1 MIGKI
6 FRELSV
12 NSSDAQRPMVDA
24 LLEEAPVMAGLPM
37 MASTHGLFNV
47 YEELLETGSAG
58 AVDLDEALPEVA
70 TESKLQ
76 QVDLKVLGAIM
87 TVGEDKAKKYGG
99 AAKYFANNY
108 GPVLKKTGSDMEK
121 ALVYNTF
128 RAAAI
133 ANHSAGDPRL
143 INAGGS
149 GNANFSAVAVHY
161 APNEVVGL
169 YDPTGFG
176 NGKVFDISM
185 INDGALYLDK
195 NGRLVY
201 GVRLKSYF
209 GVQVANKRY
218 VSAIVNA
225 DYASGTPKPVTA
237 MMMDSLIENCRGR
250 PENTIIYMHPS
261 LLTKLQDLK
270 GGLMQVTERTKDI
283 DRTFLSWNGVEIVTT
298 YNMLRG
304 TEATVAVA

>member
-6 FRELSV
+6 FRELTV
-12 NSSDAQRPMVDA
+12 NSEKAQRPMVDA

-47 YEELLETGSAG
+47 YEELLETGGAG

-87 TVGEDKAKKYGG
+87 TVGEDKAKKFGG
-99 AAKYFANNY
+99 AGKYFANNY

-121 ALVYNTF
+121 ALIYNTF

-133 ANHSAGDPRL
+133 ANHTSGDPRV

-149 GNANFSAVAVHY
+149 GNANYSVVAVHY
-161 APNEVVGL
+161 APNEVCGL

-176 NGKVFDISM
+176 NGKVFDISL
-185 INDGALYLDK
+185 INDGALYVDK

-225 DYASGTPKPVTA
+225 DYDNATPKPVTSA
-237 MMMDSLIENCRGR
+237 MMDGIIENCRGR
-250 PENTIIYMHPS
+250 AENTVIYMHPHV
-261 LLTKLQDLK
+261 LTQLQDLK
-270 GGLMQVTERTKDI
+270 GGLMQVSEKTKDI

-304 TEATVAVA
+304 KELAVAGV

>member
-1 MIGKI
+1 MIGQI

-12 NSSDAQRPMVDA
+12 NAADAQRPMVDA
-24 LLEEAPVMAGLPM
+24 LLEEAPVMASLPM
-37 MASTHGLFNV
+37 MPSSHGLSNV
-47 YEELLETGSAG
+47 FEELLDVTGAG

-70 TESKLQ
+70 TESKLK

-87 TVGEDKAKKYGG
+87 TVGEDKAKKFGG
-99 AAKYFANNY
+99 ARAYFANNY

-121 ALVYNTF
+121 ALIYNTF
-128 RAAAI
+128 RSAAI
-133 ANHSAGDPRL
+133 ANNTTGDPKV

-149 GNANFSAVAVHY
+149 GSANFSVVAVHY

-176 NGKVFDISM
+176 NGKVFDISAV
-185 INDGALYLDK
+185 NNGALFLDK
-195 NGRLVY
+195 NGRLVF

-209 GVQVANKRY
+209 GVQVANRRY

-225 DYASGTPKPVTA
+225 DYAATTPKPVTA
-237 MMMDSLIENCRGR
+237 AMMDGLIEACRGR
-250 PENTIIYMHPS
+250 PENTVIYMHPHV
-261 LLTKLQDLK
+261 LTQLQDVK
-270 GGLMQVTERTKDI
+270 GGIMQVTERTKNI
-283 DRTFLSWNGVEIVTT
+283 DRTFIAWNGVEIVTT

-304 TEATVAVA
+304 TEATVTL